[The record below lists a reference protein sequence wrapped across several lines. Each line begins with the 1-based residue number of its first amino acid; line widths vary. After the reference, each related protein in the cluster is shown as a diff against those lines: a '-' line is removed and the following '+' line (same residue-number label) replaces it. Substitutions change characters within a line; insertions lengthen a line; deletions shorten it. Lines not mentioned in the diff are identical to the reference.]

1 MEVTAHV
8 SLKIALKDPLR
19 NENSEKLAYLK
30 LVLKKKKRNNATKRN
45 LIASEKF
52 KTLKPCSNIFFLE
65 MSRVLY

>member
-30 LVLKKKKRNNATKRN
+30 LVLKKKSGTMRPKE
-45 LIASEKF
+45 I
-52 KTLKPCSNIFFLE
+52 
-65 MSRVLY
+65 

>member
-8 SLKIALKDPLR
+8 SLKIALKDPLQ

-30 LVLKKKKRNNATKRN
+30 LVLKKNRNNATKRN
-45 LIASEKF
+45 LTASEKF

-65 MSRVLY
+65 MSSVLY